1 MPNEE
6 QSYASHRRF
15 HPIFHFFTIP
25 ILALNVVLQIVLLF
39 WRPSPAAFTFLR
51 VWGILVA
58 IAIAAVAL
66 LARFYS
72 LRQQDRIIRLEET
85 LRLQQLL
92 PEDLRSRIN
101 ELRMSQLI
109 GLRFCSDE
117 ELPEV
122 TRAVLAG
129 EVKSSDEI
137 KRRVQQWRADHH
149 RI

>member
-1 MPNEE
+1 MPPEE

-15 HPIFHFFTIP
+15 HPIFHFFAFP
-25 ILALNVVLQIVLLF
+25 ILAINVLIAIYWFIKYPRWQF
-39 WRPSPAAFTFLR
+39 A
-51 VWGILVA
+51 WGILVA
-58 IAIAAVAL
+58 IALATIAL

-85 LRLQQLL
+85 LRLQSIL

-109 GLRFCSDE
+109 GLRFCSDA
-117 ELPEV
+117 ELTEA

-129 EVKSSDEI
+129 EVKSQDDI
-137 KRRVQQWRADHH
+137 KKRVTQWRADHH